1 MVTNLPVEAKVKWA
15 EVSAARVPQEKVR
28 LMREFLSLC
37 PKHKGTAKLL
47 AQVKRQIALLQ
58 REIETKKAQ
67 RKGVGLK
74 FFIEKEGAAQI
85 AILGPTN
92 AGRSSFLAAVTNANP
107 LISPSPY
114 TTAKPVP
121 GMLPY
126 KDIQFQLIEAPAL
139 MKGAADGKAGG
150 LQTLSLARNADGLI
164 VMVDLANRPQEQLLM
179 VTDELEKARLLIEPP
194 QGQVEIIRQGY
205 GAGIRVMG
213 GQLAGCT
220 VEDIG
225 RLLADYRIQTA
236 MVKIR
241 GKITLE
247 DIEDSIFANA
257 LYKPTII
264 VANKTDLPEARQG
277 LKDLVEFVGQRLQVF
292 PVSSKYGQGLEKIGE
307 ALFKMLGIMR
317 VYTKEIQRR
326 EPSPEPIIVKGEAT
340 VIDIA
345 KLIHSEFYKNFKY
358 ARLWGPSAKYPGEK
372 VGSKHTLKDGDILEI
387 HA

>member
-47 AQVKRQIALLQ
+47 AQVKRQMALLQ

-67 RKGVGLK
+67 RKGAGPK

-85 AILGPTN
+85 AILGPTSV
-92 AGRSSFLAAVTNANP
+92 GRSSFLAAVTNANP
-107 LISPSPY
+107 LISPAPY
-114 TTAKPVP
+114 TTVKPVP

-126 KDIQFQLIEAPAL
+126 EDIQFQLVEAPAL
-139 MKGAADGKAGG
+139 MKGAVDGKAGG

-164 VMVDLANRPQEQLLM
+164 VMVDLANRPREQLLM
-179 VTDELEKARLLIEPP
+179 VTDEFEKARLLVEPP

-205 GAGIRVMG
+205 GAGVRVVG

-220 VEDIG
+220 VEDVE

-241 GKITLE
+241 GKVTLE
-247 DIEDSIFANA
+247 DVEDSIFANA
-257 LYKPTII
+257 LYKPTLI
-264 VANKTDLPEARQG
+264 VANKADLPEARQG
-277 LKDLVEFVGQRLQVF
+277 LKDLTEFVGQRLQVF
-292 PVSSKYGQGLEKIGE
+292 PVSSKYGRGLEKIGE
-307 ALFKMLGIMR
+307 ALFRMLGIIR
-317 VYTKEIQRR
+317 VYTKEIQQR
-326 EPSPEPIIVKGEAT
+326 EPSPEPIVVKGEAT

-358 ARLWGPSAKYPGEK
+358 ARIWGPSAKYPGEK
-372 VGSKHTLKDGDILEI
+372 VGSKHILKDGDALEI

>member
-1 MVTNLPVEAKVKWA
+1 MVTNLPAEAKVKWA

-28 LMREFLSLC
+28 LMQEFLSLC

-47 AQVKRQIALLQ
+47 AQVKRKIALLQ
-58 REIETKKAQ
+58 REIEAKKAQ
-67 RKGVGLK
+67 KKGAGPK

-92 AGRSSFLAAVTNANP
+92 VGRSSFLAAVTNANP
-107 LISPSPY
+107 LISSVPY
-114 TTAKPVP
+114 TTVKPVP

-126 KDIQFQLIEAPAL
+126 EDIQFQLVEAPAL
-139 MKGAADGKAGG
+139 VKDAADGKAGG

-179 VTDELEKARLLIEPP
+179 VIDELEKARLLVEPP
-194 QGQVEIIRQGY
+194 QGQVEIVRRSY
-205 GAGIRVMG
+205 GAGVRVVG

-220 VEDIG
+220 VEDVG

-236 MVKIR
+236 TVKIR
-241 GKITLE
+241 GKVTLE

-257 LYKPTII
+257 LYKPTLI
-264 VANKTDLPEARQG
+264 VANKADLPEAKQG
-277 LKDLVEFVGQRLQVF
+277 LKGLMEFVGQRLQVF

-317 VYTKEIQRR
+317 VYTKETQRR
-326 EPSPEPIIVKGEAT
+326 EPSPEPIVVKGEAT

-345 KLIHSEFYKNFKY
+345 KMIHSEFFRNFKY
-358 ARLWGPSAKYPGEK
+358 ARIWGPSAKYTGEK
-372 VGSKHTLKDGDILEI
+372 VGSKHILKDGDILEI

>member
-47 AQVKRQIALLQ
+47 AQVKRQMALLQ

-67 RKGVGLK
+67 RKGVGPK

-92 AGRSSFLAAVTNANP
+92 VGRSSFLAAVTNANP
-107 LISPSPY
+107 LISPTPY
-114 TTAKPVP
+114 TTVKPVP

-126 KDIQFQLIEAPAL
+126 EDIQFQLVEAPAL
-139 MKGAADGKAGG
+139 MKGAADGKAEG
-150 LQTLSLARNADGLI
+150 LQTLSLARNADGII

-194 QGQVEIIRQGY
+194 QGQAEIIRQGY
-205 GAGIRVMG
+205 GAGIRVLG
-213 GQLAGCT
+213 GQMVGCT
-220 VEDIG
+220 VEDVG

-236 MVKIR
+236 MVRIR
-241 GKITLE
+241 GKVTLE
-247 DIEDSIFANA
+247 DIEDSIFASA
-257 LYKPTII
+257 LHKPTIV
-264 VANKTDLPEARQG
+264 VANKADLPEARQG
-277 LKDLVEFVGQRLQVF
+277 LKDLMEFVGQRLQVF

-307 ALFKMLGIMR
+307 ALFKMLGIVR

-326 EPSPEPIIVKGEAT
+326 EPSLEPFVVKGEAT

-358 ARLWGPSAKYPGEK
+358 ARIWGPSAKYPGIK
-372 VGSKHTLKDGDILEI
+372 VGSKHTLEDGDILEI
-387 HA
+387 HV

>member
-47 AQVKRQIALLQ
+47 AQVKRQMALLQ

-67 RKGVGLK
+67 RKGAGPK

-92 AGRSSFLAAVTNANP
+92 VGRSSFLAAVTNANP
-107 LISPSPY
+107 LISPTPY
-114 TTAKPVP
+114 TTVKPVP

-126 KDIQFQLIEAPAL
+126 EDIQFQLVEAPAL
-139 MKGAADGKAGG
+139 MKGAVDGKAGG

-164 VMVDLANRPQEQLLM
+164 VMVDLANRPREQLLM
-179 VTDELEKARLLIEPP
+179 VTDELEKARLLVEPP

-205 GAGIRVMG
+205 GAGVRVVG

-220 VEDIG
+220 VEDVE

-241 GKITLE
+241 GKVTLE
-247 DIEDSIFANA
+247 DVEDSIFANA
-257 LYKPTII
+257 LYKPTLI
-264 VANKTDLPEARQG
+264 VANKADLPEARQG
-277 LKDLVEFVGQRLQVF
+277 LKDLTEFVGQRLQVF
-292 PVSSKYGQGLEKIGE
+292 PVSSKYGRGLEKIGE
-307 ALFKMLGIMR
+307 ALFKMLGIIR
-317 VYTKEIQRR
+317 VYTKEIQQR
-326 EPSPEPIIVKGEAT
+326 EPSPEPIVVKGEAT

-358 ARLWGPSAKYPGEK
+358 ARIWGPSAKYPGEK
-372 VGSKHTLKDGDILEI
+372 VGSKHILKDGDALEI